1 VLIRLANAAD
11 SSHAVAARAVVE
23 LHRRGE
29 VLHLTPQN
37 LVEFRAVATRP
48 TGVNGLGLS
57 PQEAEQK
64 AALFEKAFP
73 LLAESPDIFPEW
85 KALVVALGVVGK
97 QVHDARLLAVCHVHG
112 VARILTFNV
121 GHFTRLAGFGPAVS
135 VVDPSR
141 V

>member
-1 VLIRLANAAD
+1 VAVLVDTSVLIRLANAAD

-64 AALFEKAFP
+64 AA
-73 LLAESPDIFPEW
+73 
-85 KALVVALGVVGK
+85 V
-97 QVHDARLLAVCHVHG
+97 
-112 VARILTFNV
+112 
-121 GHFTRLAGFGPAVS
+121 
-135 VVDPSR
+135 
-141 V
+141 